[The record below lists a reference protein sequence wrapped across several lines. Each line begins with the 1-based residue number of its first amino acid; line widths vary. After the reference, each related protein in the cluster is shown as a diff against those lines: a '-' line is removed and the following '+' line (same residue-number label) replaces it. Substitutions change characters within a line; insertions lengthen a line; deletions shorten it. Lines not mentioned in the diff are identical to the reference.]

1 MKVAITSTGT
11 TKDAQMDLRFGRAQY
26 FIIADTQTGEFEA
39 VPNSQNLNAAQGAGI
54 QSAQTVAKQG
64 AEAVITGHVGPKA
77 FRTLAAAG
85 IKIYLVDNLT
95 VEEAIERLK
104 KGELTITSTADVES
118 HWA

>member
-11 TKDAQMDLRFGRAQY
+11 TKDSQMDLRFGRAQY

-39 VPNSQNLNAAQGAGI
+39 VANSQNLNAAQGAGI
-54 QSAQTVAKQG
+54 QSAQTVAQQG
-64 AEAVITGHVGPKA
+64 AEAVVTGHVGPKA

-95 VEEAIERLK
+95 VEEALERLK
-104 KGELTITSTADVES
+104 KGELTVTSTADVDS
-118 HWA
+118 HWT